1 MPMNKL
7 FALLLVF
14 AALLCPLAHAQLM
27 SSEPIDGIVAVVDED
42 IILRSELDRQVGAIS
57 RQYASNPERLPPR
70 AELERQVL
78 ERMIMTK
85 LQVARADGSG
95 VKVSDAELDQT
106 LQQIA
111 QQNRM
116 EVAQLRQAIES
127 QGMSWQQFRD
137 NVHEEAV
144 VRALRQ
150 RVVQSQVS
158 VSDAEVDS
166 LIKNGGGNRDQL
178 HLGHIQ
184 ITLPEGANAEQI
196 ASAEAKANEVSQQ
209 LASGMDFAAAAIR
222 YSDAQNALD
231 GGDLGWR
238 GTDELPTA
246 FSRIAAGLQPGQA
259 SAPVRGPNGFH
270 IIKLIE
276 KRSGESEIITEYH
289 VRHILIRENEVVS
302 SAQAE
307 AQIREIRQ
315 RIVGG
320 EDFAKLAR
328 EFSKDANTANI
339 GGDMGWFTKG
349 GYGSQVAKALDETPT
364 GQVSE
369 PFHSDVGWHILEPLA
384 TRVEDKTAE
393 ADRNKARQTIGTRKA
408 EEEYTSFLRQL
419 RAEAYI
425 EIRLPEAAGE
435 SGSTG

>member
-7 FALLLVF
+7 LASFLVL
-14 AALLCPLAHAQLM
+14 AAVLSPMAHAQLM
-27 SSEPIDGIVAVVDED
+27 NSQPIDGIVAVVDED
-42 IILRSELDRQVGAIS
+42 IILRSELDRQVQAIA
-57 RQYASNPERLPPR
+57 RQYASNPERLPPQ

-116 EVAQLRQAIES
+116 QVPQLRQAIEA
-127 QGMSWQQFRD
+127 QGSSWQQFRD

-184 ITLPEGANAEQI
+184 ITLPEGASAEQI

-246 FSRIAAGLQPGQA
+246 FAKIAENLQAGQA
-259 SAPVRGPNGFH
+259 SPPVRGPNGFH

-276 KRSGESEIITEYH
+276 KRSGQSEIITEYH
-289 VRHILIRENEVVS
+289 VRHILIRENEVIS

-307 AQIREIRQ
+307 QQVRALRQ
-315 RIVGG
+315 RIAAG
-320 EDFAKLAR
+320 EDFAKLAK
-328 EFSKDANTANI
+328 EYSKDANTANI

-349 GYGSQVAKALDETPT
+349 GYGAQVAKALDETPV
-364 GQVSE
+364 GQISE

-393 ADRNKARQTIGTRKA
+393 AERNKARQTIGTRKA
-408 EEEYTSFLRQL
+408 VEEYTSFLRQL

-425 EIRLPEAAGE
+425 EIRLPGSDRAGA
-435 SGSTG
+435 SG